1 MQPLERGVAYNP
13 YIIVDE
19 KTVLVDTVEFGESDI
34 FLEKVERVLEG
45 RTLDYLVINHMEPDH
60 SGAVRDV
67 IARYPDVNGELTKY
81 LITNDE
87 YDLYAYL
94 TEEQY
99 APMKFHNG
107 WCLVELLIAPSVKD
121 LKAQLAKMK

>member
-1 MQPLERGVAYNP
+1 MYDVVNITENVYWVGTNDRKTDRFENMWPLERGVAYNS

-67 IARYPDVNGELTKY
+67 IARYPDVQIVGNAKTF
-81 LITNDE
+81 
-87 YDLYAYL
+87 
-94 TEEQY
+94 
-99 APMKFHNG
+99 PMEIG
-107 WCLVELLIAPSVKD
+107 RASCRERVSSPV
-121 LKAQLAKMK
+121 

>member
-1 MQPLERGVAYNP
+1 MYDVVNITENVYWVGTNDRKTDRFENMWPLERGVAYNS

-67 IARYPDVNGELTKY
+67 IARYPDVQIVGNAKTFPK
-81 LITNDE
+81 
-87 YDLYAYL
+87 
-94 TEEQY
+94 
-99 APMKFHNG
+99 
-107 WCLVELLIAPSVKD
+107 VEACFEINKNICG
-121 LKAQLAKMK
+121 KA

>member
-1 MQPLERGVAYNP
+1 MYDVVNITENVYWVGTNDRKTDRFENMWPLERGVAYNS

-67 IARYPDVNGELTKY
+67 IARYPDVQIVGNAKTF
-81 LITNDE
+81 
-87 YDLYAYL
+87 
-94 TEEQY
+94 
-99 APMKFHNG
+99 PM
-107 WCLVELLIAPSVKD
+107 VEAFFGINKNFLSPAGF
-121 LKAQLAKMK
+121 